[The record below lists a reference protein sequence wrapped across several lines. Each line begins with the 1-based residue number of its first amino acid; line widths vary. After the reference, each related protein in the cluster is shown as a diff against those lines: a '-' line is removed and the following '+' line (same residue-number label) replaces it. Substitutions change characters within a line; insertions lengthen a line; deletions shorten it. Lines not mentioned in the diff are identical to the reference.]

1 MKWGGKM
8 AITLSRLC
16 ANTEKLYELKVLA
29 GKNGMEKYV
38 RWVHIIEDCEV
49 PNFLHDNELIFT
61 TGIGQ
66 HQQGWL
72 LGFVKS
78 LKDNNASGLV
88 INIGPYI
95 KSVPQEVIEYGD
107 EYDFPIFTVPWAIH
121 LIDMTYDFCHRII
134 SSEEIELS
142 LATAFRNL
150 IFSPQ
155 DPQGYVPVLRR
166 RGFHEESSY
175 GVVVAQVSGNSAMKV
190 EEFWNKNR
198 LYISTIISQSE
209 SKVCMLIQEGRL
221 VVIYQK
227 RKMESIKDNAENLC
241 RFFEQKDLSIK
252 LHIGIADIKRGYAEV
267 PIAYKQA
274 ISAMQIALLKDQYYV
289 CYADIGV
296 YQLLFAI
303 ENSQILR
310 DFERKILG
318 DLIKHDENKG
328 TDYIKTLQCYLK
340 NDCSIQNTAADMQV
354 HRNTINYK
362 IKQIR
367 EILQYEFGEENKMDL
382 LLSLHIYELLNL
394 QLYKD

>member
-1 MKWGGKM
+1 M

-16 ANTEKLYELKVLA
+16 ANTEKIYNLKLLA
-29 GKNGMEKYV
+29 GNNGMDKYV

-66 HQQGWL
+66 HEQGWL

-78 LKDNNASGLV
+78 LKENNASGLV
-88 INIGPYI
+88 INLGPYI
-95 KSVPQEVIEYGD
+95 SSVPNEVLEYGD
-107 EYDFPIFTVPWAIH
+107 QNHFPIFTVPWAVH

-134 SSEEIELS
+134 SSEEIELG
-142 LATAFRNL
+142 LAAAFRNL

-155 DPQGYVPVLRR
+155 DSESYVPVLRR

-175 GVVVAQVSGNSAMKV
+175 AVMVVQMISRSSIKP
-190 EEFWNKNR
+190 EEYWNKNR
-198 LYISTIISQSE
+198 LNINSIIGNSE
-209 SKVCMLIQEGRL
+209 LKTCMLIQEGRL

-227 RKMESIKDNAENLC
+227 RKIEAIQENAEGLC
-241 RFFEQKDLSIK
+241 DFFLQQHEGIE
-252 LHIGIADIKRGYAEV
+252 LHIGISDIKRGYQEV
-267 PIAYKQA
+267 PIGYKQA
-274 ISAMQIALLKDQYYV
+274 VSAMQIALLRNKNFV
-289 CYADIGV
+289 CYLNIGI
-296 YQLLFAI
+296 YQLLFGI
-303 ENSQILR
+303 ENNQILR
-310 DFERKILG
+310 DFEKNTLG
-318 DLIKHDENKG
+318 DLIKYDENKA

-367 EILQYEFGEENKMDL
+367 EILQCDFSEENKMNL

-394 QLYKD
+394 QI